1 MIHPTRELNPFEIKA
16 ELLRIISAFSKS
28 QNGDFSQTDLSVL
41 DGQPNKKIIEKL
53 LFKELINIKTGSEK
67 IIRFLLERY
76 VEKEDLITQL
86 WAILK
91 NNMASSEV
99 KIIVLSFLRDLE
111 TDWKYEDY
119 SEYTEDLDIID
130 EDTKQLLDKAIV
142 NPEVQIDFLDFLN
155 AVDTKD
161 KILLV
166 KSLADDYTE
175 DALANILVPVFLSQP
190 DSEIGK
196 EALSILGNSRS
207 QLAYHALNTAYS
219 FADEEL
225 KPLIKKNLS
234 ILKLSGIREDN
245 SQEFYKNL
253 LSASKPYRCC
263 ITYPDGH
270 GNQALIFSRT
280 NKEDKKVQFAAIVMN
295 DYNGIRDC
303 FGFNEIS
310 QFECD
315 KIIERFY
322 KGEQSLCISAG
333 ALKTILLQAEKISKK
348 KANNW
353 LLPYEYVCWK
363 NLLADIDYADEDFI
377 KVLSNKYNKK
387 ELSVNEFEKILNI
400 DFMERWFLDSEYS
413 SEFEE
418 FLNILNTN
426 LKSDIDAVDFDELI
440 NKQIYTVFY
449 DEEKH
454 IWRERLLN
462 CAYLKMLDKKDEEA
476 ELLYR
481 LYFSDEYVKELY
493 LNIIRKSIY
502 EYYFSLKFNTEENQ
516 DKFTLSELNLIIDKI
531 EEKWVKNV

>member
-1 MIHPTRELNPFEIKA
+1 MINQAQELNPFEIKA
-16 ELLRIISAFSKS
+16 ELLRIIADYSKS
-28 QNGDFSQTDLSVL
+28 GDISKCDFSLL
-41 DGQPNKKIIEKL
+41 DSQQNKKIIEKL

-67 IIRFLLERY
+67 VIRFLLERY
-76 VEKEDLITQL
+76 VEREALINQL

-99 KIIVLSFLRDLE
+99 KIIVLSFLRELE

-130 EDTKQLLDKAIV
+130 EDTKQLLDTAIV

-155 AVDTKD
+155 AVDAKD
-161 KILLV
+161 KLLLIQ
-166 KSLADDYTE
+166 SLADDYTE
-175 DALANILVPVFLSQP
+175 DALANILVPVFLSRP

-196 EALSILGNSRS
+196 EALELLGNSRS
-207 QLAYHALNTAYS
+207 QLAYHALNTAYD
-219 FADEEL
+219 FADETL

-234 ILKLSGIREDN
+234 KLKLAGIREDN
-245 SQEFYKNL
+245 SQEFYKKL
-253 LSASKPYRCC
+253 LSSSKPYRCC

-280 NKEDKKVQFAAIVMN
+280 NKEKRVQFVAIVMN

-303 FGFNEIS
+303 FGFNDIS
-310 QFECD
+310 EFECD

-322 KGEQSLCISAG
+322 KGEKSLSVPPE
-333 ALKTILLQAEKISKK
+333 ALKTILLYAEQISKK

-363 NLLADIDYADEDFI
+363 NLLADIDYEKGDFSTI
-377 KVLSNKYNKK
+377 LSKHYTAKNLDAKAFEKVLNM
-387 ELSVNEFEKILNI
+387 
-400 DFMERWFLDSEYS
+400 DFMNHWFLDSEYS

-418 FLNILNTN
+418 FLDSLNIKLQ
-426 LKSDIDAVDFDELI
+426 SDWSAVDFDNEI
-440 NKQIYTVFY
+440 KQNKDTIFY
-449 DEEKH
+449 EEEKY
-454 IWRERLLN
+454 IWRERLLV
-462 CAYLKMLDKKDEEA
+462 CAYLKMLDKKEEEA
-476 ELLYR
+476 VLLYS
-481 LYFSDEYVKELY
+481 LYFDASFADELY
-493 LNIIRKSIY
+493 INILRKSIY

-516 DKFTLSELNLIIDKI
+516 NRFTLNELDNIIQKI

>member
-1 MIHPTRELNPFEIKA
+1 MINQQRELNPFEIKA
-16 ELLRIISAFSKS
+16 ELLRVISAFSKS
-28 QNGDFSQTDLSVL
+28 QNGDISQSDLSVL
-41 DGQPNKKIIEKL
+41 DAQANKKIIEKL

-155 AVDTKD
+155 AVDAKD
-161 KILLV
+161 KVLLI

-175 DALANILVPVFLSQP
+175 DALANILIPVFMSQP
-190 DSEIGK
+190 DSEAGK
-196 EALSILGNSRS
+196 EALEILGNTRS
-207 QLAYHALNTAYS
+207 QLAYHALNTALD

-234 ILKLSGIREDN
+234 VLKLSGIRADN
-245 SQEFYKNL
+245 SHEFYKNL

-263 ITYPDGH
+263 ITFPDGH

-280 NKEDKKVQFAAIVMN
+280 NQDDKKVQFAAIVMN

-322 KGEQSLCISAG
+322 KGEQSLCIPPK
-333 ALKTILLQAEKISKK
+333 ALKTILLNAEKISKK

-363 NLLADIDYADEDFI
+363 NILADIDYENQDFKTI
-377 KVLSNKYNKK
+377 LSNKYKAM
-387 ELSVNEFEKILNI
+387 ELSEDDLEKIMNM
-400 DFMERWFLDSEYS
+400 DFMAHWFLDSEYS

-418 FLNILNTN
+418 FLQTLNQH
-426 LKSDIDAVDFDELI
+426 LKTDLGTFDFDRFIKDNLDNI
-440 NKQIYTVFY
+440 FY
-449 DEEKH
+449 SEEKI
-454 IWRERLLN
+454 IWRERLLM
-462 CAYLKMLDKKDEEA
+462 CAYLKMLDRKDDEA
-476 ELLYR
+476 ALLYS
-481 LYFSDEYVKELY
+481 LYFSDEYIEEMY

-502 EYYFSLKFNTEENQ
+502 EYYFSLKFNTDENQ
-516 DKFTLSELNLIIDKI
+516 DRFTLSELDLIINKI